1 MWVLIVL
8 IIIIVLIAVFA
19 IAQYNGLVRLRNKLQ
34 ESWRQ
39 VDVELNRRYDLIPN
53 LVSTVQGAAKFEQS
67 TLEQVIGLRN
77 QAQAMAGGSDATARG
92 EVEGQL
98 TRAVNNILVTAEAYP
113 ELKSNASFQQLQ
125 SQLSE
130 TEDRIA
136 NSRRYYNAVVGDY
149 NTKTEAF
156 PSNLFANAFH
166 FTKAGYFEVDD
177 PTVRQAP
184 QVDFQQ
190 LNGTTSMPPAPQPVA
205 PPQID
210 FGQQP
215 TGYGQPP
222 TAVPQPPTQQ

>member
-8 IIIIVLIAVFA
+8 IILILLIGGFA
-19 IAQYNGLVRLRNKLQ
+19 IAQYNGLVGLRNKLQ

-77 QAQAMAGGSDATARG
+77 QAKAMSSGTDTAARG
-92 EVEGQL
+92 EVESQL

-136 NSRRYYNAVVGDY
+136 NARRYYNAIVGNY

-156 PSNLFANAFH
+156 PSNLFASAFH

-215 TGYGQPP
+215 NSS
-222 TAVPQPPTQQ
+222 AQQ